1 VPATDTPAAEGR
13 STSTARATDPVLTEP
28 DAAPQAAATSKRQ
41 RELGLIGREPAV
53 RATLHDGKE
62 AMLKAMNAAAKDKH

>member
-1 VPATDTPAAEGR
+1 MLFR
-13 STSTARATDPVLTEP
+13 SVETLKELGVEP
-28 DAAPQAAATSKRQ
+28 LMAAATSKRQ